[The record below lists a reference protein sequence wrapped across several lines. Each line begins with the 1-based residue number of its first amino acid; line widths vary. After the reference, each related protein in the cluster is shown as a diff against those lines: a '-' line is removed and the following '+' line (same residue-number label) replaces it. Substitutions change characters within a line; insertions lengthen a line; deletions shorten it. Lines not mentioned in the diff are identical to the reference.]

1 MLERI
6 EYGDFIIF
14 TNELQRQ
21 QNGVPKGDDVGM

>member
-6 EYGDFIIF
+6 KYGDFIIF

-21 QNGVPKGDDVGM
+21 QNGVPKVMT